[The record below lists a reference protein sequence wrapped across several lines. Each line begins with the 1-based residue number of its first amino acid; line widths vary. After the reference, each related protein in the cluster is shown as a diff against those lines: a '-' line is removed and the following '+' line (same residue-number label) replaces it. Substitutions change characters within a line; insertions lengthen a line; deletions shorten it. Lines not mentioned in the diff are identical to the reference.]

1 MKFQTAFI
9 SKTGGRKVNED
20 YCSFME
26 SEGFGC
32 YFLADGLGGHKGG
45 ALAASIAGEKLLEA
59 FAAAPGFSGAHLVN
73 YLENARQA
81 FIAEKKRQGKFSM
94 KTTLVVLLSD
104 FKKVFWAHIGD
115 SRLYYFQSGRLAFQT
130 KDHSV
135 PQRLASSG
143 EISAEKIRYHEDR
156 NRLTRAFDGDDLSRI
171 DFLKRPV
178 DVSNGDSFLLCSDG
192 FWEYVLEPEM
202 EEDLLVSRSPEAWLS
217 SMEKRLS
224 KRAKANHDNYSAL
237 AVMVESF

>member
-1 MKFQTAFI
+1 MKFQTALI

-20 YCSFME
+20 YCSFLE
-26 SEGFGC
+26 SGGFGC

-45 ALAASIAGEKLLEA
+45 ALAARIAGEKLLEA
-59 FAAAPGFSGAHLVN
+59 FRAAPGFSGAHLVN

-81 FIAEKKRQGKFSM
+81 FITEQKRQGKFSM

-104 FKKVFWAHIGD
+104 FKKVIWAHIGD
-115 SRLYYFQSGRLAFQT
+115 SRLYYFQSGRMVFQT

-143 EISAEKIRYHEDR
+143 EITAKEIRYHEDR
-156 NRLTRAFDGDDLSRI
+156 NRLTRAFDGVDLSRI
-171 DFLKRPV
+171 DFLKKPV
-178 DVSNGDSFLLCSDG
+178 ELCNGDSFLLCSDG

-202 EEDLLVSRSPEAWLS
+202 EEDLVMARGPEGWLS
-217 SMEKRLS
+217 FMEKRLN
-224 KRAKANHDNYSAL
+224 KRAAANHDNYSAL
-237 AVMVESF
+237 AVMVE